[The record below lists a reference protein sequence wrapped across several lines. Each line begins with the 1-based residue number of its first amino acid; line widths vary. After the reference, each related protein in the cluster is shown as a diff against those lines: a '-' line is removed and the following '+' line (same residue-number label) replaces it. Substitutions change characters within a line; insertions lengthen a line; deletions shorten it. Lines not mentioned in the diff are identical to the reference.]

1 MLKLKAPA
9 RLQVTA
15 GSDDVRSLALKTFG
29 TDVYF
34 DPPSGVLF
42 QGSEPVMWIC
52 GDYTP
57 QQLEYF
63 GKALDANSSKYK
75 VSYVMPDKA
84 HGSDSIK
91 VCFFKGYTPAR

>member
-1 MLKLKAPA
+1 MLKLKALA

-15 GSDDVRSLALKTFG
+15 GSDDVRKLATKTFG
-29 TDVYF
+29 TDIYF
-34 DPPSGVLF
+34 DPPSGVLL

-52 GDYTP
+52 GDHTP
-57 QQLEYF
+57 QQLDYF
-63 GKALDANSSKYK
+63 SKALDANSLRYK

-91 VCFFKGYTPAR
+91 VCFFKGYAPTR